1 MSKQEHH
8 RFLHCPI
15 SDCTYYGEDLLRHLK
30 AKKHREDVDP
40 LEANAIAQMVSKG
53 KETKGP
59 NRLLIR
65 WCPVEGCSFLTPY
78 LQNHLRNK
86 HKIRNDTRL
95 DDVMKMSLP
104 YEPYK
109 LPLSAATSVRIESDD
124 DDDDDDDEEEDYP
137 GEGAKAIWYMREDLT
152 SLGARTHTTTQRIRE
167 GIQQDD
173 NRMHSM
179 TMPSGTATSSTE
191 RESTPSR
198 EPSPPVSLPTPHL
211 LTPVSPQTSKPPTI
225 LFQIHPIRQ
234 PWRLIQPRSPWHQDQ
249 FCLRRLYLVFAD
261 LVFDADGLQ
270 RTLN

>member
-1 MSKQEHH
+1 
-8 RFLHCPI
+8 
-15 SDCTYYGEDLLRHLK
+15 
-30 AKKHREDVDP
+30 
-40 LEANAIAQMVSKG
+40 
-53 KETKGP
+53 
-59 NRLLIR
+59 
-65 WCPVEGCSFLTPY
+65 
-78 LQNHLRNK
+78 
-86 HKIRNDTRL
+86 
-95 DDVMKMSLP
+95 
-104 YEPYK
+104 
-109 LPLSAATSVRIESDD
+109 
-124 DDDDDDDEEEDYP
+124 
-137 GEGAKAIWYMREDLT
+137 MREDLT

-191 RESTPSR
+191 RESSPSR
-198 EPSPPVSLPTPHL
+198 EPSPPVSLPTPHAP
-211 LTPVSPQTSKPPTI
+211 TPVSPQTSKPPTI